1 MKDATTASGRS
12 IPRIVPTIALA
23 AAALAAAVRPL
34 PAG

>member
-1 MKDATTASGRS
+1 MKDAMTGAGHSL
-12 IPRIVPTIALA
+12 PRIVPTLALA